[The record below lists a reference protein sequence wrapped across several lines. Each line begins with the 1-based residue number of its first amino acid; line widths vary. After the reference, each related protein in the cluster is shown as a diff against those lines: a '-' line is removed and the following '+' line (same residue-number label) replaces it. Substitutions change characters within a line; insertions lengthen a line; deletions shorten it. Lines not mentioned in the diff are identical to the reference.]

1 MSAPLFQ
8 VTIQPSSLPGHSLY
22 PKLAAV
28 KLEDP
33 QLQPVVEAKGC
44 ERILANMRDCL
55 VETHCWEK
63 CNVEVEKFQECIN
76 TRYFEDN
83 DKKIELAEE
92 AVKNEE
98 LRLKEEEAV
107 KNEELRLQ
115 EEEAVKNEELR
126 LKEEQ
131 AAKNEELRLK
141 EEEAVKN
148 EELRLKD
155 ALSVDENEVESVLVE
170 ELVQDGNEDDI
181 VDKESFRVKIVSKTD
196 ENAEVDQNLLFNISV
211 NKPTLQC
218 SALTRNDEGANIEI
232 SNPITE
238 DERTKIETISLKS
251 DEEETIS
258 LKSDEEETN
267 SLTTDEGT
275 NFKTNSPDD
284 EGTSSPE
291 TDDGTK
297 LEE

>member
-1 MSAPLFQ
+1 MSTPLFH

-33 QLQPVVEAKGC
+33 QLQPVVEKKGC

-63 CNVEVEKFQECIN
+63 CNVEVEKFQDCIN

-83 DKKIELAEE
+83 EEKIQPAEDD
-92 AVKNEE
+92 VKNEE
-98 LRLKEEEAV
+98 LRLEEAE
-107 KNEELRLQ
+107 KNETQ
-115 EEEAVKNEELR
+115 EEDANQCNEAIISTGTDELVESEEGMNEEKALI
-126 LKEEQ
+126 ESEPD
-131 AAKNEELRLK
+131 E
-141 EEEAVKN
+141 
-148 EELRLKD
+148 
-155 ALSVDENEVESVLVE
+155 LSVDKNKVESVLVE
-170 ELVQDGNEDDI
+170 ESDQDGKEDDI

-211 NKPTLQC
+211 SKSTLQC

-232 SNPITE
+232 SNPKTE
-238 DERTKIETISLKS
+238 DERTKI
-251 DEEETIS
+251 ETIS

-275 NFKTNSPDD
+275 NIKSNSPDD
-284 EGTSSPE
+284 KGTSSPE

>member
-98 LRLKEEEAV
+98 LRLKEEEA
-107 KNEELRLQ
+107 
-115 EEEAVKNEELR
+115 
-126 LKEEQ
+126 
-131 AAKNEELRLK
+131 AKNEELRLK

-148 EELRLKD
+148 EELRLKEATEKNETQEED
-155 ALSVDENEVESVLVE
+155 ANQCNEAMIST
-170 ELVQDGNEDDI
+170 DGKEDDI
-181 VDKESFRVKIVSKTD
+181 VDKESFRVKIVSRTD

-251 DEEETIS
+251 DEEET
-258 LKSDEEETN
+258 N

-275 NFKTNSPDD
+275 NLKTNSPDD

>member
-98 LRLKEEEAV
+98 LRLKEEEA
-107 KNEELRLQ
+107 
-115 EEEAVKNEELR
+115 
-126 LKEEQ
+126 
-131 AAKNEELRLK
+131 AKNEELRLK
-141 EEEAVKN
+141 EEEA
-148 EELRLKD
+148 
-155 ALSVDENEVESVLVE
+155 LSVYECGVEVVLFEES
-170 ELVQDGNEDDI
+170 VQDGKEDDI

-211 NKPTLQC
+211 YKSTLQC
-218 SALTRNDEGANIEI
+218 SALTRNDEGAIIEI
-232 SNPITE
+232 SNAITE
-238 DERTKIETISLKS
+238 DERTKI
-251 DEEETIS
+251 ETIS

-275 NFKTNSPDD
+275 NLKTNSPDD

>member
-107 KNEELRLQ
+107 R
-115 EEEAVKNEELR
+115 NEELR
-126 LKEEQ
+126 LKEATE
-131 AAKNEELRLK
+131 KNETQ
-141 EEEAVKN
+141 EEDANQCNEAMI
-148 EELRLKD
+148 
-155 ALSVDENEVESVLVE
+155 ST
-170 ELVQDGNEDDI
+170 DGKEDDI
-181 VDKESFRVKIVSKTD
+181 VDKESFRVKIVSRTD

-211 NKPTLQC
+211 NKSTMQC

-251 DEEETIS
+251 DEEET
-258 LKSDEEETN
+258 N
-267 SLTTDEGT
+267 SLTTDEET
-275 NFKTNSPDD
+275 NLKTNSPDD